1 MQATKKSKY
10 MQNHNDIK
18 QPFKKKISISFRPT
32 HIKELLKIVIV
43 KKSL

>member
-18 QPFKKKISISFRPT
+18 QPFKKKSVSHLDQLT
-32 HIKELLKIVIV
+32 
-43 KKSL
+43 